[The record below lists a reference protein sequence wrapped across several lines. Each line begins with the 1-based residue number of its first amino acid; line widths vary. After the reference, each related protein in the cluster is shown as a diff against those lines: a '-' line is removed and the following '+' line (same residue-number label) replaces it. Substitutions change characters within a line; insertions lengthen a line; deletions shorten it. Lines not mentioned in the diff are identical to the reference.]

1 MFQAKERAA
10 RTVQPFPVW
19 SEGQATAFPTR
30 LCRILVDNSITILPF
45 RSLES
50 RPIFLL
56 LRDD

>member
-10 RTVQPFPVW
+10 RTVRPFPDLGAWLNPALSTHV
-19 SEGQATAFPTR
+19 
-30 LCRILVDNSITILPF
+30 CRVSVDNSVTILALHG
-45 RSLES
+45 LES